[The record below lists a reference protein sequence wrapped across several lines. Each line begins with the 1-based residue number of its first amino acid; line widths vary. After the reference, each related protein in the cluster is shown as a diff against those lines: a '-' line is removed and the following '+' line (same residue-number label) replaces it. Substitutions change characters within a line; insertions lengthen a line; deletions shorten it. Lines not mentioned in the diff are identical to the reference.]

1 MRPSVFEAIEEQS
14 KKFIEDIKNDRSI
27 FLEIPKEIGELI
39 YCNTTDI
46 EGKTSKEDDLRQ
58 SWLPMANWEF
68 SLNGF
73 DDFIYEKFTNI
84 DFFIGTEGL
93 ALVRFKGKRESILGK
108 IVILYRD
115 ITDIVL
121 NVTEHRENGEYK
133 FTEYEYAFCS
143 IDDNGNLSIPYGNKY
158 SFDKRQNKMDEFLL
172 DFNFAQITEK
182 IWSELR
188 FKKFLEQNDDVFH
201 ANEIKLGDFPTYE
214 SRVVLTRDYLNA
226 NGVEFEG
233 KELEKLSVSN
243 GWVNFF
249 GQIQKTAFFG
259 FIKKRKKASVYV
271 PTLSNKQVFT
281 KILEMNFR

>member
-1 MRPSVFEAIEEQS
+1 MS
-14 KKFIEDIKNDRSI
+14 
-27 FLEIPKEIGELI
+27 
-39 YCNTTDI
+39 
-46 EGKTSKEDDLRQ
+46 
-58 SWLPMANWEF
+58 NWEI
-68 SLNGF
+68 SLRYLK
-73 DDFIYEKFTNI
+73 DFIYEKFTNI

-93 ALVRFKGKRESILGK
+93 ALVKFKGKREGILGK

-121 NVTEHRENGEYK
+121 NVTEHSENGEYK

-143 IDDNGNLSIPYGNKY
+143 IDDNGNLSIPYGNKFN
-158 SFDKRQNKMDEFLL
+158 FDKRQNKLDEYML
-172 DFNFAQITEK
+172 DFHFAQITEK
-182 IWSELR
+182 KWSELR
-188 FKKFLEQNDDVFH
+188 FKKFLEQDDDVFY
-201 ANEIKLGDFPTYE
+201 ANEITLGDFPTYE

-233 KELEKLSVSN
+233 KELEQISVSN
-243 GWVNFF
+243 GMVNFF
-249 GQIQKTAFFG
+249 GPIQKTAFFG